1 MKSSHSRSYALVLAL
16 SAFVPSLLTSQAP
29 PTQRPAPRPRAAV
42 APAPGAGGPANA
54 QSGPGAR
61 RGGPGARDGRGGR
74 GGGHPAA
81 MLLRARTQLELTDD
95 QVKRLESLA
104 AAPAPKSNASD
115 MMRAQADL
123 LDATQG
129 DGNIAGARAAL
140 DKLSR
145 LRNDQVLARIKTQ
158 QDVRAVLTPVQRTK
172 VDNLRQQL
180 RNRAGANR
188 QRGMRQGGLGQGGMR
203 QGRGQNG
210 PGRGRGQQGGR
221 GGQGVRGGPPMGGQ
235 MGPGMMPGMMPGNP
249 QGPQGGPQGP
259 MPRMR
264 RGGDLPDSAPPVPPA
279 N

>member
-1 MKSSHSRSYALVLAL
+1 
-16 SAFVPSLLTSQAP
+16 
-29 PTQRPAPRPRAAV
+29 
-42 APAPGAGGPANA
+42 
-54 QSGPGAR
+54 
-61 RGGPGARDGRGGR
+61 
-74 GGGHPAA
+74 
-81 MLLRARTQLELTDD
+81 MLLGARTQLELSDD
-95 QVKRLESLA
+95 QVKRLEALA
-104 AAPAPKSNASD
+104 AAPATKSNASD

-129 DGNIAGARAAL
+129 DGNLAGARAAL

-172 VDNLRQQL
+172 VDNVRQQL

-188 QRGMRQGGLGQGGMR
+188 QRGMRQGGMR
-203 QGRGQNG
+203 QGRGQ
-210 PGRGRGQQGGR
+210 
-221 GGQGVRGGPPMGGQ
+221 MG
-235 MGPGMMPGMMPGNP
+235 PGMMPGNP

-264 RGGDLPDSAPPVPPA
+264 RGGDLPDSGPSVPPT

>member
-1 MKSSHSRSYALVLAL
+1 MRSSHSRSYALVLAL
-16 SAFVPSLLTSQAP
+16 SALVPSLLTSQTP
-29 PTQRPAPRPRAAV
+29 PVQRPTPRPRAAV
-42 APAPGAGGPANA
+42 APAPGAAGPANA
-54 QSGPGAR
+54 QSGLGTR
-61 RGGPGARDGRGGR
+61 GGGPGKRGARGARGA
-74 GGGHPAA
+74 GHPAA
-81 MLLRARTQLELTDD
+81 MLLRASTQLELTDD
-95 QVKRLESLA
+95 QVKRLEALA
-104 AAPAPKSNASD
+104 SAPAPKSNASD

-145 LRNDQVLARIKTQ
+145 LRNDQMLARIKTQ

-172 VDNLRQQL
+172 VDNVRRQL
-180 RNRAGANR
+180 RNRAGATR
-188 QRGMRQGGLGQGGMR
+188 TRGMRQGGIGKGGGRQGGMR

-210 PGRGRGQQGGR
+210 PGRGQQG
-221 GGQGVRGGPPMGGQ
+221 GVRGGRPMGGQ
-235 MGPGMMPGMMPGNP
+235 MGPGMMPGMMPGSP

-264 RGGDLPDSAPPVPPA
+264 RGGDMPDSAPPVPPA

>member
-1 MKSSHSRSYALVLAL
+1 
-16 SAFVPSLLTSQAP
+16 
-29 PTQRPAPRPRAAV
+29 
-42 APAPGAGGPANA
+42 
-54 QSGPGAR
+54 
-61 RGGPGARDGRGGR
+61 
-74 GGGHPAA
+74 

-95 QVKRLESLA
+95 QVKRLEVLA

-129 DGNIAGARAAL
+129 DGNLAGARAAL

-172 VDNLRQQL
+172 VDNVRRQL

-188 QRGMRQGGLGQGGMR
+188 QRGIRQGGMR
-203 QGRGQNG
+203 QGRGQMA

-221 GGQGVRGGPPMGGQ
+221 GGNM
-235 MGPGMMPGMMPGNP
+235 
-249 QGPQGGPQGP
+249 
-259 MPRMR
+259 
-264 RGGDLPDSAPPVPPA
+264 PDSAPLGPPA